1 MLHVMKHMSAP
12 VLLALLATTAPA
24 RSAQWATDYA
34 NSRLGFVATY
44 EGVGFD
50 TRFETFTADIDFDAG
65 DPGSGR
71 FEVVVQI
78 SSVNS
83 RSKDRDEGML
93 DADWFDSAA
102 HPTARFET
110 TAFEQLGPGR
120 FQAMGNLT
128 LKGVTRSIMLPFSW
142 EQDGDGARLSAETT
156 LERTSF
162 DIGSGEWAND
172 NTIGFKVKVV
182 ADLVLSP

>member
-1 MLHVMKHMSAP
+1 MKRVYVPA
-12 VLLALLATTAPA
+12 LLALLATTASA
-24 RSAQWATDYA
+24 RAADWTVDYA
-34 NSRLGFVATY
+34 NSKLGFVATY

-50 TRFETFTADIDFDAG
+50 TRFETFTADIDFDAS

-93 DADWFDSAA
+93 DAEWFDSAT
-102 HPTARFET
+102 HPSARFET
-110 TAFEQLGPGR
+110 TAFEQIGPGR
-120 FQAMGNLT
+120 FQATGNLT
-128 LKGVTRSIMLPFSW
+128 VKGVTRSIKLPFSW
-142 EQDGDGARLSAETT
+142 EQDGDRARLRAETT

-172 NTIGFKVKVV
+172 STIGFKVTVV